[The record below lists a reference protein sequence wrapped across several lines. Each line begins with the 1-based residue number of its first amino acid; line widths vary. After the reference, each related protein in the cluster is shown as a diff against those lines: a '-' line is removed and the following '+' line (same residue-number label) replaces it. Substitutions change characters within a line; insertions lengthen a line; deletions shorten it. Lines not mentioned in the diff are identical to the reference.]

1 MAYKLRDRNQ
11 KRIYFSTSSSDSD
24 SSYSDPDYS
33 GSRPPQR
40 PQNQATN
47 IQIGSS
53 SLVRRRGR
61 PIKRRVYGG
70 ENQSFEVGESSRGRK
85 QAPCS
90 LKKQNTSVGKRQEK
104 TTILSWL
111 IDLGIIRENAEV
123 WYLEDNRVRILLRG
137 MIRRA
142 GIFCLCCKEEITVWE
157 FEIHAAS
164 DLKRPYANIFL
175 AWKLV
180 SLFQCQLEA
189 CIMVM
194 GPNQCGFNQV
204 VPKENAVDRND
215 DAYHWACSLEED
227 LDLNTPIPSSLSN
240 QTLVN
245 SFCGKSCREIFKHLE
260 SIAGVRNEIDGGL
273 SWSLMR
279 LTDLRSATPT
289 DNIHQIVEC
298 NCKIGIVWGMM
309 DESFVTTMD
318 RLTNI
323 NIVRSVVYNQ
333 GSNLARI
340 NFQRFYTAVLEKDDE
355 IVSAACLRIHGT
367 KVAEIPF
374 VTTHENY
381 REMGMWRKL
390 LVAIESA
397 LHFLKVEYLVIP
409 SIDHLV
415 PMWTKKFGFSKVKGS
430 LMNELIFLNTLMF
443 TKAVRLQKT
452 LLPAHSIEPDGGDNG
467 GKDVDGVSKQK
478 EQNGTSKGRN
488 LGKLPLFDLN
498 VEPTEEGR

>member
-1 MAYKLRDRNQ
+1 MAYKLRDRSQ

-33 GSRPPQR
+33 RSRQRR
-40 PQNQATN
+40 PQNEAKN
-47 IQIGSS
+47 IEIGSS

-61 PIKRRVYGG
+61 PIKRRVYGR
-70 ENQSFEVGESSRGRK
+70 ENQSIEVGESSRGRK
-85 QAPCS
+85 QAPYS
-90 LKKQNTSVGKRQEK
+90 LKKQDTSVGKPQEK
-104 TTILSWL
+104 KNILSWL
-111 IDLGIIRENAEV
+111 IDLGIIKENAEV
-123 WYLEDNRVRILLRG
+123 WYLADNRIRILLRG

-142 GIFCLCCKEEITVWE
+142 GIFCLCCNEEITVWE

-164 DLKRPYANIFL
+164 DLNRPYANIFL

-204 VPKENAVDRND
+204 VPRENAVDRND
-215 DAYHWACSLEED
+215 DACMICTDGGDLICCDKCPSTFHKDCLRLESVPQEEWLCPYCICKYCGLLGHGNEELFTCSQCQKKYHWACSLEED
-227 LDLNTPIPSSLSN
+227 LDLNTPVAPLSN
-240 QTLVN
+240 QTTLVN

-260 SIAGVRNEIDGGL
+260 SIAGVRNEVDGGRL

-289 DNIHQIVEC
+289 DNIQKIVEC
-298 NCKIGIVWGMM
+298 NCKIGIVWDMM
-309 DESFVTTMD
+309 NESFVTTTD

-381 REMGMWRKL
+381 RDMGMWRKL
-390 LVAIESA
+390 LVAIES
-397 LHFLKVEYLVIP
+397 
-409 SIDHLV
+409 
-415 PMWTKKFGFSKVKGS
+415 
-430 LMNELIFLNTLMF
+430 
-443 TKAVRLQKT
+443 
-452 LLPAHSIEPDGGDNG
+452 
-467 GKDVDGVSKQK
+467 VSC
-478 EQNGTSKGRN
+478 
-488 LGKLPLFDLN
+488 
-498 VEPTEEGR
+498 